1 MDDADIVELQAR
13 SVAYYSPGDE
23 EAFFEWLDRIE
34 CVEGGSGSGDTLY
47 ISVDRAELDEECLT
61 ELLALFRRYG
71 VDLKQLRVFDSEEFA
86 SWFRN
91 PEAFW
96 YAEVFG

>member
-1 MDDADIVELQAR
+1 MDDAEIVELQAR
-13 SVAYYSPGDE
+13 SVTYYSPGDE

-47 ISVDRAELDEECLT
+47 ISVNRAEVDEDCLT
-61 ELLALFRRYG
+61 ELLALFRRYE

-86 SWFRN
+86 PWFRN
-91 PEAFW
+91 PKAYW